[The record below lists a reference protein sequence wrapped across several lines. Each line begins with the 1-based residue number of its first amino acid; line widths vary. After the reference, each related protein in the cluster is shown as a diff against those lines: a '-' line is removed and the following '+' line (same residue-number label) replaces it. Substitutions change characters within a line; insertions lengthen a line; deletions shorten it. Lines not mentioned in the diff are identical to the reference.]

1 MSTSSMLKVVLLVG
15 AIVAIVAL
23 ALKVFVRASP
33 DELEART
40 VDPDPDQEIAVAHV
54 EDV

>member
-1 MSTSSMLKVVLLVG
+1 MSTPTKLKVVLLVG
-15 AIVAIVAL
+15 AIEAIVAL

-33 DELEART
+33 DEPEART
-40 VDPDPDQEIAVAHV
+40 LDPYPDQEIAVAHV